1 MSYGS
6 SPLRV
11 EQVLRLLP
19 DVDALMP
26 LRRHLVSTSQAQPE
40 TEPHR
45 TVGKRFVQP
54 GDLREFM
61 PQAIAA
67 VSAHLRSLY
76 EAAIEAIEAEQGGD
90 FPGVVRALLRAG
102 HCEQSVGRQAQARAW
117 YDHALGVAEGL
128 RDRRP
133 EIETLRHLGELE
145 AERDQVEPA
154 ARLFERSFRLAENEL
169 DPEDAA
175 RACLGMAD
183 LAREQRRWQG
193 AEAWYKRGLRFAEN
207 DALRAAFLHLGL
219 GEIARAR
226 GQLDVAA
233 TQLDQARQLFES
245 SGHGDGAVHTLNAQ
259 ALLQAETGRNDEALA
274 LWREALA
281 ELYTPG
287 SDRRLE
293 MTIRVNMCQLL
304 LDWDR
309 LAEAEDEVRRA
320 EERAIV
326 LNMHQQLARLYLIMG
341 KLRGRQKDDTG
352 FVFFEKAIELCQ
364 GSSPYTRLEAE
375 VYREYARFRQELGD
389 PEEALAYLGRAK
401 EILETH
407 GDDAL
412 LAKVDSDLAQIP
424 SH

>member
-1 MSYGS
+1 M
-6 SPLRV
+6 
-11 EQVLRLLP
+11 
-19 DVDALMP
+19 
-26 LRRHLVSTSQAQPE
+26 
-40 TEPHR
+40 
-45 TVGKRFVQP
+45 GKRFVQP

-67 VSAHLRSLY
+67 VSAHLRALY
-76 EAAIEAIEAEQGGD
+76 EAAIEAIEAEQGAD
-90 FPGVVRALLRAG
+90 FPGVVRSLLRAG
-102 HCEQSVGRQAQARAW
+102 KCEQQAGRLMQARAW
-117 YDHALGVAEGL
+117 YEHALGVAEGL

-175 RACLGMAD
+175 RACLGMAE

-193 AEAWYKRGLRFAEN
+193 AEAWYKRGLSFAEG
-207 DALRAAFLHLGL
+207 DALRAGFLHLGL
-219 GEIARAR
+219 GDIARAR

-233 TQLDQARQLFES
+233 SQIEKAHELFAES
-245 SGHGDGAVHTLNAQ
+245 GLSDGAVHTLNAR
-259 ALLQAETGRNDEALA
+259 ALLEAEMGRNDGALA

-281 ELYTPG
+281 DLYGSG

-293 MTIRVNMCQLL
+293 MTIRVNMAQLL
-304 LDWDR
+304 LDWER

-326 LNMHQQLARLYLIMG
+326 LNMSQQLARLYVIMG

-364 GSSPYTRLEAE
+364 GASPFTRLEAE
-375 VYREYARFRQELGD
+375 VYREYARFRQDLGD
-389 PEEALAYLGRAK
+389 QEEALAYLGRAR
-401 EILETH
+401 EILESS

-412 LAKVDSDLAQIP
+412 LAKVDSDLRQIP
-424 SH
+424 AH